1 MSDSK
6 TELRVATYNVHRC
19 IGRDGVQ
26 DVARCFRV
34 IEELDADIIGLQEV
48 DGNMQAETRQELL
61 EQAKVGGYIVE
72 HGVTLRRSDAEF
84 GNALLSRI
92 RGVQFALHDISVPGA
107 EPRGVI
113 SASLVPRGHPPVRIL
128 VTHFGRRFRE
138 RRIQARRVA
147 SLVGSASSGTTVLM
161 GDFNEWRP
169 FAFSIR
175 IFRDIFGNVPAP
187 RSFPSGRALLSLDR
201 IWVFPSGALRRIE
214 AHRSVLARGAS
225 DHLPIVARI
234 SLEPKDSDRS

>member
-26 DVARCFRV
+26 DETRCFRV

-48 DGNMQAETRQELL
+48 DGNLQAGTRQELL
-61 EQAKVGGYIVE
+61 EQAKVGGYSVE

-92 RGVQFALHDISVPGA
+92 QGVQFQLHDISVPGG

-113 SASLVPRGHPPVRIL
+113 SASLVASGHPVRIL
-128 VTHFGRRFRE
+128 VTHFGRRFQE

-147 SLVGSASSGTTVLM
+147 SLVGGACTSTTVLM

-225 DHLPIVARI
+225 DHLPVVARI
-234 SLEPKDSDRS
+234 CLEPKDSDSR

>member
-1 MSDSK
+1 MSDPE

-26 DVARCFRV
+26 SVTRCFSV

-48 DGNMQAETRQELL
+48 DGNLQAGTGQELL
-61 EQAKVGGYIVE
+61 ERAKVGGYSVE

-92 RGVQFALHDISVPGA
+92 RIVQSELHDISVPGA

-113 SASLVPRGHPPVRIL
+113 AASLVARGHPVRIL
-128 VTHFGRRFRE
+128 ATHFGRRFQE
-138 RRIQARRVA
+138 RGIQARRID
-147 SLVGSASSGTTVLM
+147 SLVGSVHTGTTVLM
-161 GDFNEWRP
+161 GDFNEWNP
-169 FAFSIR
+169 FASSIR
-175 IFRDIFGNVPAP
+175 ILREIFGNVPAP
-187 RSFPSGRALLSLDR
+187 RSFPSGRALLRLDR
-201 IWVFPSGALRRIE
+201 IWVLPSGALRRIE

-225 DHLPIVARI
+225 DHLPVVARI
-234 SLEPKDSDRS
+234 SLEPNDLDRS